1 MEATMLR
8 QVMIALLLIGFMYG
22 CQTTP
27 NQTAD
32 RELTDGAVTAKVKSK
47 LAEERPGT
55 LTQVKVDTVKNIVY
69 LTGTVPTNEDRA
81 RAEQVA
87 RNIDGVRNVVNN
99 LEVLPPR

>member
-1 MEATMLR
+1 MEATMFR
-8 QVMIALLLIGFMYG
+8 HVMIAMLFIGFVYG

-32 RELTDGAVTAKVKSK
+32 RELTDSAVTAKVKAK
-47 LAEERPGT
+47 LAEDRPGT

-69 LTGTVPTNEDRA
+69 LTGTVPTIDDRV
-81 RAEQVA
+81 RAERVA